1 MTSQTAI
8 RYDTPFHLLAGACE
22 LEDAERLLP
31 VFASSAMEVFPFQ
44 VAAANF
50 ALKAEYLKGVVLCDE
65 GALGK
70 TFEALML
77 IAQKWFE
84 KRDRILIVVP
94 LPLLRQWREVMDKHF
109 TFPYAVAGDILPEGV
124 VLTTYEW
131 AAAHSEELA
140 AVRWD
145 LAVLEEAHRLRKENR
160 ERAAITAALH
170 NTAFKL
176 LLTATPLTTSIM
188 DLHSL
193 ISLIDQAALPE
204 EREFYKRYFR
214 HEERYGELAGIVG
227 KYCFRTTRIAVK
239 SYLQIPH
246 RVAYTAVFSGSPEEK
261 KVYSQLESYWNRET
275 KHAFPVM
282 EKYDLALMLS
292 RTFSSS
298 SAALEKL
305 VTGVLDRLGSDDE
318 ASVFQAILS
327 DLRKIPVATKAQIL
341 LKSLRVGFAELRKRG
356 AAAKCLIFTENR
368 ATQSMLEKILSPH
381 WKVVCYHGGADQAV
395 LKFQKEAQIM
405 VATDAAAEGFNLE
418 FCSFLV
424 NYDLPY
430 NTLTVEQRIN
440 RCHRQNQKSDVLV
453 LNFLNR
459 ENFADVRTLELVNK
473 RMAQFNGI
481 IGLSDDVLGSIG
493 GDFDATLAGL
503 RPRSEIEKEAA
514 ANLVKHAA
522 PNQQLLKETGET
534 LFASFTPEV
543 ARNVRLTPEY
553 VKDRCGE
560 LNAKLWAVTKGYFSQ
575 FPEFQF
581 DDETRTFCCPDPPPK
596 VFTGARLGRSEYSMA
611 PDYQPRSGRHT
622 LTGSLTRN
630 LLGEIHWRGVPESGV
645 LAVDAPAEPCRIAL
659 YQVKTASGTGHRF
672 AGKTASG
679 RVLADEEC
687 RALLKLPVVRWQAQ
701 GETIG
706 EHNRYQYKTAPDAL
720 DALLKTDEPDPEA
733 AAKQKQTFAL
743 RKRELEK
750 LLEAAKNQEYA
761 AAQALENAASRM
773 EKLRLQR
780 DHAAAIRT
788 CKEAEQRLFLC
799 VPDPVPCK
807 APAEAVRLFTLTIQ
821 SGRMNQI

>member
-1 MTSQTAI
+1 MSFSPPLH
-8 RYDTPFHLLAGACE
+8 YDTPFHLLTGACE

-50 ALKAEYLKGVVLCDE
+50 ALKAEYLKGAVLCDE

-94 LPLLRQWREVMDKHF
+94 LPLLRQWREVMEKHF
-109 TFPYAVAGDILPEGV
+109 TFPYAVAGETLPEGV

-140 AVRWD
+140 AVCWD

-193 ISLIDQAALPE
+193 ISLIDPAALPE
-204 EREFYKRYFR
+204 EKEFYKCYFR

-227 KYCFRTTRIAVK
+227 KYCFRTTRNAVK

-261 KVYSQLESYWNRET
+261 EVYSQLESYWNRET

-305 VTGVLDRLGSDDE
+305 VTGVLDRLGADDE

-327 DLRKIPVATKAQIL
+327 DLRKISVDTKAQIL
-341 LKSLRVGFAELRKRG
+341 LKSLRAGFSELRKRG

-368 ATQSMLEKILSPH
+368 ATQSMLEKLLSPH
-381 WKVVCYHGGADQAV
+381 WKVVCYHGGEDQAV
-395 LKFQKEAQIM
+395 LKFQKEVQIM
-405 VATDAAAEGFNLE
+405 VTTDAAAEGFNLE

-481 IGLSDDVLGSIG
+481 IGLSDDVLGNIG
-493 GDFDATLAGL
+493 GDFADTLDRL
-503 RPRSEIEKEAA
+503 RERTEIERETSE
-514 ANLVKHAA
+514 NLEKFAA
-522 PNQQLLKETGET
+522 PNQLLLKETGKT
-534 LFASFTPEV
+534 LFSSFTPEV

-560 LNAKLWAVTKGYFSQ
+560 LNAKLWAVTRGFFSQ

-581 DDETRTFCCPDPPPK
+581 DDETRTFRCLGPLPK
-596 VFTGARLGRSEYSMA
+596 VFTGARLGRNEYSMD
-611 PDYQPRSGRHT
+611 PNWQPRSGRHT
-622 LTGSLTRN
+622 LTGALTRN
-630 LLGEIHWRGVPESGV
+630 LLDEIHWQGVPESGI
-645 LAVDAPAEPCRIAL
+645 LAVDAPVEMCRIAL
-659 YQVKTASGTGHRF
+659 YRVKTATGSMHRF
-672 AGKTASG
+672 AGKTATG
-679 RVLADEEC
+679 RVLIDEEC
-687 RALLKLPVVRWQAQ
+687 RSLLKLPVVRWKAQ

-706 EHNRYQYKTAPDAL
+706 EHNRYLHKTRHDEL
-720 DALLKTDEPDPEA
+720 DDLVKTDEVDSDA
-733 AAKQKQTFAL
+733 AAKQKEAFLQ
-743 RKRELEK
+743 RRRELEK
-750 LLEAAKNQEYA
+750 QLETAKVQEHSAAL
-761 AAQALENAASRM
+761 ALENVSSRM

-780 DHAAAIRT
+780 AHAAAVRA
-788 CKEAEQRLFLC
+788 CKDAEQRLYLC
-799 VPDPVPCK
+799 IPEPLPRK
-807 APAEAVRLFTLTIQ
+807 APAEAVRLFSLTIQ
-821 SGRMNQI
+821 PARMTH